1 VQVQDPLALAA
12 ETKHEYGIELTPME
26 ALQPADAIIVAVAHE
41 PYVREGWGL
50 IQKLLRGGKGLVFD
64 VRCMLDRAKKPE
76 GIELW
81 RL

>member
-1 VQVQDPLALAA
+1 
-12 ETKHEYGIELTPME
+12 
-26 ALQPADAIIVAVAHE
+26 
-41 PYVREGWGL
+41 L